1 MPGGG
6 ADGDPSQMPQGLQQV
21 YHPQYG
27 WMTMAPPQFAH
38 LYSQQMHQGGGQY
51 GGNRGGYHR
60 RGGRNGGRRGGGYRG
75 YNSYQ
80 RDDGGEE
87 YYGGDEYGQRGDEG
101 AQFNFGRDAQQ
112 VPWEELVGRIAS
124 LTFTQHGSIAL
135 QARLDEQNPEY
146 IKTTLS
152 ELNGIV
158 SQAMTNK
165 YGSHLT
171 RRLVEL
177 CTVEERTEL
186 LREIAPQLVDI
197 SKSRFGTWTI
207 QKLVESLDNAEQI
220 NIVKS
225 RLNDQVVDLTKCPNG
240 NHVIKYCLQTLTPS
254 DNQFIYEALTVD
266 IMDIARHKYGCSM
279 LQRCLDYATEEQA
292 RLVSDRVA
300 VNALPLI
307 QDAFGNYIVQYVLE
321 LGFEESSV
329 AVVDQMVGH
338 FADLSREKFGSN
350 VVEKCVAKAG
360 SDALAVA
367 MLEIMVPGQLESLVG
382 DPYGNYVVQGI
393 LESCNDDEAALIG
406 ERIKPQVEAL
416 MRTVYGKRIRQKLQK
431 RFPDMFPRRT
441 GQPQQGQAPG
451 AQPSF
456 GEQGFSGPA
465 GDQRGPDQGQGQG
478 DAHGQASYADGSGSG
493 SGGDGDG
500 GGGGGGGGPGAA
512 GRGSGRGAGGA
523 GRGGYGY
530 TQEAGWVPGGG
541 GGGGYSGAGG
551 GRGRGRGRGYTGGT
565 GRGRGTGAGRGY

>member
-1 MPGGG
+1 MAPPPGGPDDHPP
-6 ADGDPSQMPQGLQQV
+6 AMQPIPT
-21 YHPQYG
+21 YHPQFG
-27 WMTMAPPQFAH
+27 WIYAMGSMPGVPYPQYNQYNRSGYNGRRDRRH
-38 LYSQQMHQGGGQY
+38 GGG
-51 GGNRGGYHR
+51 R
-60 RGGRNGGRRGGGYRG
+60 GGYRG
-75 YNSYQ
+75 HGYA
-80 RDDGGEE
+80 GGYGYGYEE
-87 YYGGDEYGQRGDEG
+87 FDQDEG
-101 AQFNFGRDAQQ
+101 AQFTFGRDAQH

-135 QARLDEQNPEY
+135 QARLDECKPEY
-146 IKTTLS
+146 VKATLL
-152 ELNGIV
+152 ELKGIL
-158 SQAMTNK
+158 SQVMMNK

-171 RRLVEL
+171 RRLVEM
-177 CTVEERTEL
+177 CTESERTEV
-186 LREIAPQLVDI
+186 LREVAPQLVDI

-207 QKLVESLDNAEQI
+207 QKLVESLDSEEQI
-220 NIVKS
+220 TIVKQK
-225 RLNDQVVDLTKCPNG
+225 LTEQVVELTKCPNG
-240 NHVIKYCLQTLTPS
+240 NHVIKYCLQTLTPA

-329 AVVDQMVGH
+329 AIVDQMVGH
-338 FADLSREKFGSN
+338 FADLAREKFGSN
-350 VVEKCVAKAG
+350 VVEKCVVKAG

-393 LESCNDDEAALIG
+393 LESCSDEEAAKIG

-441 GQPQQGQAPG
+441 GPAGPSANAGAGTGTGYTADGRYAGDVPGAVGNQPQGQQRQETYSAGQAPYSNANATG
-451 AQPSF
+451 AT
-456 GEQGFSGPA
+456 
-465 GDQRGPDQGQGQG
+465 GDYGYAPQHSDYGARSNANNDQ
-478 DAHGQASYADGSGSG
+478 
-493 SGGDGDG
+493 DG
-500 GGGGGGGGPGAA
+500 GRGT
-512 GRGSGRGAGGA
+512 GRGRGR
-523 GRGGYGY
+523 
-530 TQEAGWVPGGG
+530 
-541 GGGGYSGAGG
+541 GG
-551 GRGRGRGRGYTGGT
+551 GRGRGRGRGHHIGYRGG
-565 GRGRGTGAGRGY
+565 GAR

>member
-1 MPGGG
+1 MGGMPGV
-6 ADGDPSQMPQGLQQV
+6 P
-21 YHPQYG
+21 YPQYNRG
-27 WMTMAPPQFAH
+27 YNNRRDRRH
-38 LYSQQMHQGGGQY
+38 GGGR
-51 GGNRGGYHR
+51 GGFRGGY
-60 RGGRNGGRRGGGYRG
+60 GGGYG
-75 YNSYQ
+75 YY
-80 RDDGGEE
+80 EE
-87 YYGGDEYGQRGDEG
+87 FDQDEG
-101 AQFNFGRDAQQ
+101 AQFTFGRDAQH

-135 QARLDEQNPEY
+135 QARLDERKPEY
-146 IKTTLS
+146 VKATLL
-152 ELNGIV
+152 ELKGIL
-158 SQAMTNK
+158 SQVMMNK

-177 CTVEERTEL
+177 CTEAERAEV
-186 LREIAPQLVDI
+186 LREVAPQLVDI

-207 QKLVESLDNAEQI
+207 QKLVESLDSEVQI
-220 NIVKS
+220 TIVKQK
-225 RLNDQVVDLTKCPNG
+225 LTEQVVELTKCPNG
-240 NHVIKYCLQTLTPS
+240 NHVIKYCLQTLTPA

-329 AVVDQMVGH
+329 AIVDQMVGH
-338 FADLSREKFGSN
+338 FADLAREKFGSN
-350 VVEKCVAKAG
+350 VVEKCVVKAG

-393 LESCNDDEAALIG
+393 LESCSDEEAAKIG

-431 RFPDMFPRRT
+431 RFPDMFPRRPGPPGQPVSGGAGT
-441 GQPQQGQAPG
+441 GAGFPVEGRYVASSSGVVGNASQPQQRQETYGAGQQAPYVNVAAG
-451 AQPSF
+451 APST
-456 GEQGFSGPA
+456 GEYAHQH
-465 GDQRGPDQGQGQG
+465 PD
-478 DAHGQASYADGSGSG
+478 YASGSNAMRNNQD
-493 SGGDGDG
+493 DGR
-500 GGGGGGGGPGAA
+500 AT
-512 GRGSGRGAGGA
+512 GRGK
-523 GRGGYGY
+523 
-530 TQEAGWVPGGG
+530 
-541 GGGGYSGAGG
+541 GG
-551 GRGRGRGRGYTGGT
+551 GRGRGRGRGHHTGY
-565 GRGRGTGAGRGY
+565 RGASAR